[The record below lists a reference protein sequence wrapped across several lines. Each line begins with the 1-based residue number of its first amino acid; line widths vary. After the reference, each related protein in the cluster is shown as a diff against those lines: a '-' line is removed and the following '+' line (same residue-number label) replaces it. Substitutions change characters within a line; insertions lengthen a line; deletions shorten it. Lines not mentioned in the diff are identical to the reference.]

1 MKKHFLYMTMILV
14 LMGMLTACST
24 GGQTTKETEAAQ
36 TETEGETEIVYDESL
51 RYKAYQEVLST
62 FRSEGALPNGYFIE
76 LDEGNDINSNV
87 FAVFDIDK
95 DGRDELMIRY
105 TSGSMASMTEV
116 IYDYS
121 FSQEMLYQQFQDF
134 PNLTYFKNGVIE
146 AGISHN
152 QGLAGD
158 FWPYAYYIYNPDRD
172 VFVREGFAD
181 ALDAA
186 LISSSSDVVFPEQ
199 ADEDGDGVVYLITN
213 SEMDKEPMDG
223 SAYEAW
229 RRELVGDGSTI
240 VPAYISLTEENIAAV
255 TNLHQ

>member
-1 MKKHFLYMTMILV
+1 MKKHFLYMTMILMI
-14 LMGMLTACST
+14 MGMLSACST
-24 GGQTTKETEAAQ
+24 GEQTTKETEVPQ
-36 TETEGETEIVYDESL
+36 TETEGETEIVYDEAL
-51 RYKAYQEVLST
+51 RYKAYQDALST
-62 FRSEGALPNGYFIE
+62 FRSEGMLPYGLSIE
-76 LDEGNDINSNV
+76 IEEDGDMDSNA
-87 FAVFDIDK
+87 FAVYDIDK

-105 TSGSMASMTEV
+105 TSGSMATMIEV

-134 PNLTYFKNGVIE
+134 PNLTFFKNGVIE

-158 FWPYAYYIYNPDRD
+158 FWPYAYYVYNPERD

-186 LISSSSDVVFPEQ
+186 LISSSSDIVFPEEV
-199 ADEDGDGVVYLITN
+199 DEDGDGVVYLIT
-213 SEMDKEPMDG
+213 SPEMDKEPMDG

-229 RRELVGDGSTI
+229 RRELVGNGSTEI
-240 VPAYISLTEENIAAV
+240 PAYIGLTEENIAAV
-255 TNLHQ
+255 TKLHQ